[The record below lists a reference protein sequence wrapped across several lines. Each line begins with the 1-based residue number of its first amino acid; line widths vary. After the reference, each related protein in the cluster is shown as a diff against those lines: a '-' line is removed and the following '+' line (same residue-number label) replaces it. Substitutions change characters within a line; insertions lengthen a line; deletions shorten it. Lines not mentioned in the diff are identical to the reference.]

1 MIKTHVIDLDNQ
13 KYLIVFPQSLFNN
26 ISKEEINESKNIA
39 KNLNIDPNF
48 NVIYDLFLKN
58 GHANYVYNRLYIVD
72 NSCQYKFKDLGNLN
86 ILSNNKK
93 LEILKRCNMW
103 WIANYDFSNSYTV
116 GERSISILLNN
127 NNLKI
132 KWF

>member
-26 ISKEEINESKNIA
+26 ISTEEINESKNIA

-58 GHANYVYNRLYIVD
+58 GHANYVYNRLYIV
-72 NSCQYKFKDLGNLN
+72 NYQYKFEDLGNLN

-93 LEILKRCNMW
+93 LEILKRCNIW
-103 WIANYDFSNSYTV
+103 WIANYDFSGSYTV
-116 GERSISILLNN
+116 GERSISLLLNN